1 MSKRY
6 RRKSIKI
13 PKKILLLFFAILIA
27 ILAVILTRT
36 QNSSSAQVAQQRK
49 GLTEEQIEELKDS
62 IMVEEVNI
70 IGRATGT
77 EPFTQVAEGEGIPD
91 VPGAGEDYSDSDNY
105 VRTGDIVS
113 YSINVTT
120 GPNINKEGIDETTIL
135 YGKCRS
141 RGI

>member
-13 PKKILLLFFAILIA
+13 SKKILLLFFAILIA

-62 IMVEEVNI
+62 IMVEEVNNQMFQELEKTI
-70 IGRATGT
+70 VIQMIMLEQEILFHTVLMLQ
-77 EPFTQVAEGEGIPD
+77 QVQI
-91 VPGAGEDYSDSDNY
+91 
-105 VRTGDIVS
+105 
-113 YSINVTT
+113 
-120 GPNINKEGIDETTIL
+120 
-135 YGKCRS
+135 
-141 RGI
+141 